1 MSVLL
6 DTDIA
11 IEIQRGH
18 DQSILAKWMKL
29 VASGETIYFSPVVS
43 AEIWVGA
50 RPREFQLI
58 SSFFNALLCLPANDE
73 TGELAGGFVRKYGR
87 SHSVEIADA
96 LIAAA
101 AVQHQAVLWT
111 RNRKHY
117 PMPQLSFY

>member
-11 IEIQRGH
+11 IEIQRGR
-18 DQSILAKWMKL
+18 DQRILEKWTNL

-43 AEIWVGA
+43 AEIWAGA

-58 SSFFNALLCLPANDE
+58 AGFFNALVCLPANDE
-73 TGELAGGFVRKYGR
+73 TGELAGGFVRKYGP
-87 SHSVEIADA
+87 SHSVEFADA

-101 AVQHQAVLWT
+101 AVQHQASLWT
-111 RNRKHY
+111 RNRRHY
-117 PMPQLSFY
+117 PMPQVTFY